1 MHEEVEDV
9 QVEVDGRQDV
19 LLGRH
24 AVHDHGGIV
33 DNEEREENGTRD
45 SNAFVQHRSRNEKL
59 KKTVVIKILL
69 IN

>member
-1 MHEEVEDV
+1 MHEEVENV

-33 DNEEREENGTRD
+33 DDEEREEDGACD
-45 SNAFVQHRSRNEKL
+45 SNTFVQHGSRNEKL
-59 KKTVVIKILL
+59 KKTKLL
-69 IN
+69 QNYC